1 MNEKLLEI
9 LINLLWP
16 KILAAYGDQ
25 IQEAIKLAF
34 SFKTFADELTA
45 RFERIENRLTNIENI
60 LSKYSLDS
68 SPMGKDIEHANRRDA
83 SFTNSQ
89 LVIEHRGSQYTDP
102 SGSINGS
109 HAGRD

>member
-45 RFERIENRLTNIENI
+45 RFERIENRLTNIERI
-60 LSKYSLDS
+60 L
-68 SPMGKDIEHANRRDA
+68 EHAHGRNNA
-83 SFTNSQ
+83 FANGQ
-89 LVIEHRGSQYTDP
+89 LA
-102 SGSINGS
+102 INGPVIDGTAANS
-109 HAGRD
+109 TGGGNGIHAGNGNNA